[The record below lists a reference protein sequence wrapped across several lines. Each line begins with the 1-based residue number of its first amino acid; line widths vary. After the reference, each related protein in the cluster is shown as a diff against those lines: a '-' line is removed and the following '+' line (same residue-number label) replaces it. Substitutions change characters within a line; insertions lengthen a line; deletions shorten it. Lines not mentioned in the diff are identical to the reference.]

1 MKTTIKS
8 ILIAAILTT
17 TGTMIMKGAESGL
30 SLKPGDEAPVF
41 EAIDQ
46 NGKKW
51 SLADFI
57 GKKNVLLYFY
67 PKDNTPG
74 CTKQAC
80 SLRDNI
86 GSFKSAEVEVVG
98 VSMDSV
104 ESHKRF
110 ISQHNLNFILLS
122 DVEGKI
128 VEKYG
133 TRMPGKNM
141 ARRVS
146 FLINKE
152 GKIVHITDNPD
163 AQVHIDEMKRAIT
176 TILK

>member
-1 MKTTIKS
+1 MRKLITTAIATTIA
-8 ILIAAILTT
+8 IGLINMKA
-17 TGTMIMKGAESGL
+17 TGNEL
-30 SLKPGDEAPVF
+30 PLKVGDVAPEF
-41 EAIDQ
+41 EAKDQ
-46 NGKKW
+46 NGNVWKL
-51 SLADFI
+51 SDYI
-57 GKKNVLLYFY
+57 GKKNVLIYFY

-74 CTKQAC
+74 CTKEAC
-80 SLRDNI
+80 AFRDNI
-86 GSFKSAEVEVVG
+86 GNFKSAEVEVVG
-98 VSMDSV
+98 VSMDTI

-110 ISQHNLNFILLS
+110 ISQHNLNFTLLS
-122 DVEGKI
+122 DVEGKV

-163 AQVHIDEMKRAIT
+163 AQVHIDEIKKAINN
-176 TILK
+176 LKAK